1 MPQLYPTINLPT
13 LMAPRSQPAQ
23 KVYKVAP
30 YFSFEVGDFLFDSAG
45 RVIMADGK
53 ETFEQWCIKVCSTER
68 GTRLAYS
75 DKIGTEFEAAMK
87 EPDIEAV
94 KSSVVRTITESILV
108 NPAAEWVKN
117 FSLTSEG
124 DSLWVTFE
132 VKARPWAEAS
142 TLTVKI

>member
-1 MPQLYPTINLPT
+1 MPQLYPTITLPT

-30 YFSFEVGDFLFDSAG
+30 YFSFEVGDFLFDNAG

-68 GTRLAYS
+68 GTKLAYS
-75 DKIGTEFEAAMK
+75 DKIGTEFESAMK
-87 EPDIEAV
+87 EPDQDAV
-94 KSSVVRTITESILV
+94 KSSVVRTITETILV
-108 NPAAEWVKN
+108 NPVAEWVKN
-117 FSLTSEG
+117 FSFAVEG

-132 VKARPWAEAS
+132 VKGREWAEAG
-142 TLTVKI
+142 TLTVRY